1 MTSRSQQR
9 IVIGYIAR
17 TKGVRGDVKVEV
29 LTHDAERFGEV
40 GEVVVQKD
48 GLADRPLHIEHWRLE
63 QPGVRL
69 KFVGID
75 SPEEAREVLVKG
87 YITIAP
93 DEVGD
98 LPANTY
104 YVFELENCLVVDEV
118 GSELGRITEVL
129 QMPSTD
135 VYVVKDGRREIL
147 IPAVKDFIVDIDI
160 DQQRL
165 VVRGLEE
172 LLNTR

>member
-1 MTSRSQQR
+1 MISPEQR
-9 IVIGYIAR
+9 IAIGYISR

-29 LTHDAERFGEV
+29 LTHDARRFDEV

-48 GLADRPLHIEHWRLE
+48 GFADRPLHIEHWRLE

-75 SPEEAREVLVKG
+75 SPEEAREVVVKG
-87 YITIAP
+87 YITVAP

-98 LPANTY
+98 LPADTY
-104 YVFELENCLVVDEV
+104 YIFELENCLVVDEL
-118 GSELGRITEVL
+118 GNELGHIAEVL

-135 VYVVKDGRREIL
+135 VYVVKDDQREIL
-147 IPAVKDFIVDIDI
+147 IPAVEYFIVDVDI
-160 DQQRL
+160 AQQRL

-172 LLNTR
+172 LLKI